1 MLPVP
6 LDPQSPV
13 PLYLQLR
20 DALRGLMASGALAAG
35 QRLAPTS
42 DLARQLGLNRT
53 TVSAA
58 YAELEAD
65 GWLAGHVGRG
75 TFVTGQA
82 AARPKPRAFPH
93 AGREPFSWSRFFPDV
108 RNEESEE
115 ALMRTAAG
123 PESISLAA
131 AHPPLRALPWAEFR
145 RAAQSVLRKVGRDL
159 LRPGPPE
166 GSPALKTW

>member
-20 DALRGLMASGALAAG
+20 DALRGLMASGTLAAG
-35 QRLAPTS
+35 QRLAPTR
-42 DLARQLGLNRT
+42 DLARQLGVNRT

-58 YAELEAD
+58 YAELEAE

-82 AARPKPRAFPH
+82 AAKPKPRAITR
-93 AGREPFSWSRFFPDV
+93 AIREPFSWSRFFPEI

-123 PESISLAA
+123 PGAISLAA
-131 AHPPLRALPWAEFR
+131 AHP
-145 RAAQSVLRKVGRDL
+145 AASLSKWDS
-159 LRPGPPE
+159 
-166 GSPALKTW
+166 GSSG